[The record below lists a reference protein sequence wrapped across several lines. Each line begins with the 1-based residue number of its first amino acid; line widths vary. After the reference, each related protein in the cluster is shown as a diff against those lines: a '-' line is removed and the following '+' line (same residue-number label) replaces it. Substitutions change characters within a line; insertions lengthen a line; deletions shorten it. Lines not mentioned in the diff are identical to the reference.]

1 MRILL
6 LFLPLLPL
14 FFYKLGQSSLT
25 SYDEAWYGSIAKQ
38 IIQNGDLINLNW
50 NGLDYIDHPFF

>member
-50 NGLDYIDHPFF
+50 KSCTIIL